1 MREDDLRRLEEEI
14 DKLRTKIVDADDFK
28 VYSEILDRTTLMA
41 LYKLSKRGSI
51 EALGGVLSSGKEAN
65 VLHALGSE
73 GEVAVKVYRIYTS
86 DFRNMYEYIEGDPR
100 FMKVRKDRRS
110 VVMAWARKEFRN
122 LKIAEKAGVRVPH
135 PIDIE
140 SNVLVMEFIGEDET
154 PAPRLKDIENDMSK
168 EDMKRI
174 CFKIIEY
181 VKRLYEKGDLVHG
194 DVSEYNI
201 LVHRNE
207 IFLIDIG
214 QAVLT
219 RHPRAME
226 FLRRDLENIS
236 RYFRRF
242 GIKVDANDLFSEVT
256 S

>member
-1 MREDDLRRLEEEI
+1 
-14 DKLRTKIVDADDFK
+14 
-28 VYSEILDRTTLMA
+28 
-41 LYKLSKRGSI
+41 
-51 EALGGVLSSGKEAN
+51 
-65 VLHALGSE
+65 
-73 GEVAVKVYRIYTS
+73 
-86 DFRNMYEYIEGDPR
+86 MYEYIEGDPR